1 MTFIFLSYSHHDSQ
15 FVARLRTDL
24 VAAQQQ
30 VWRDREDIRRGL
42 NWDDSIETVL
52 RSGQIT
58 HVLFVQSENS
68 IVSEIV
74 LNELQEARENR
85 IKFIIPLIIDDSRTP
100 LIVKRRNYIDFRLDY
115 NSAFAELLAELA
127 AHIEAPFIGE
137 AEKQTQVIVSRT
149 PTTDQKRAAC
159 DPQTQVRLLAG
170 PGTGK
175 SFVIEERV
183 RWLLENGVAPKS
195 IFVVSFTRASSA
207 DLRRRIVEYCVAH
220 DQRGVHSVSV
230 STLHSLALKVLRR
243 CGALDRYPTT
253 PLILDEWEVEYI
265 FDEEFK
271 EEHGTVFARKNNKTI
286 PERAEQVRRFYEA
299 FWSTGEENPRDYM
312 MPEIPITAEEK
323 KCFERFLHSFDITY
337 SCMLPGEI
345 VAKCVEMIRA
355 NLLDPARVMGITHL
369 IVDEYQDLNSSDIQF
384 IDAAAK
390 SNPPANVYVLGD
402 DDQSIYSFR
411 FAYPLGIQTFSG
423 RFPQTSTHTLIEC
436 FRCTPRILRAAT
448 SLIQGYAMRQRLPK
462 NIVPIHESIEGI
474 VHGFSFTSE
483 QREASFIAQS
493 CKKLIE
499 AGIDPDNIL
508 VLISSRDTQLKPLE
522 KAFQN
527 AGVDIEIP
535 TGEQYIDTEPGRYI
549 YAILRVA
556 CDLALQDY
564 VAHRLIF
571 GLPKGVG
578 TKTCVNVR
586 NKVVEHNLR
595 FLEIFYYKPPQG
607 VFSTRELSAIRRAR
621 KVFGDIQNWNED
633 DTIADR
639 CTMLAEMVGA
649 AFDGEETTHRDQW
662 MQLVA
667 FLPAQMN
674 LRELREYLGAQ
685 SQKQRAQILENV
697 YKRLNLEI
705 PAAGFSQPRVQIM
718 TMHGAKGL
726 NAQVVFVPG
735 LEDKILPGTKR
746 RAYPGLVLEAAR
758 LLYVSITRSSAACI
772 LSFSKSRQMGNG
784 RDFGRIG
791 SEFLTSLGENF
802 LPEKEAL
809 SDLEVENIVNTV
821 HALEATG

>member
-1 MTFIFLSYSHHDSQ
+1 MTFIFLSYSHQDSQ
-15 FVARLRTDL
+15 FVEKLGTDL
-24 VAAQQQ
+24 VGAGQQ
-30 VWRDREDIRRGL
+30 VWRDRENIRRGL
-42 NWDDSIETVL
+42 NWDSSVETVL

-58 HVLFVQSENS
+58 HLLFVQSEAS
-68 IVSEIV
+68 VMSEIA

-85 IKFIIPLIIDDSRTP
+85 IKFIVPLIIDDSRTP
-100 LIVKRRNYIDFRLDY
+100 LIVKRRNHIDFRTDY
-115 NSAFAELLAELA
+115 ATAFAELLVELTSYIDEPA
-127 AHIEAPFIGE
+127 VGKVEDQSQI
-137 AEKQTQVIVSRT
+137 IVSRH
-149 PTTDQKRAAC
+149 PTNDQKRAAH
-159 DPQTQVRLLAG
+159 DPQPQVRLLAG

-183 RWLLENGVAPKS
+183 RWLLENRVAPKS

-220 DQRGVHSVSV
+220 DQPCVHSVSV

-243 CGALDRYPTT
+243 CGVLDRYPTT
-253 PLILDEWEVEYI
+253 PLILDEWEVKHI

-271 EEHGTVFARKNNKTI
+271 EEHGAVFARKNDRAI

-323 KCFERFLHSFDITY
+323 KHFERFHHSFAITY

-355 NLLDPARVMGITHL
+355 GLLDPARVMGIGHL

-411 FAYPLGIQTFSG
+411 FAYPLGIQTFSA
-423 RFPQTSTHTLIEC
+423 RFPQTSTHTLTEC
-436 FRCTPRILRAAT
+436 FRCTPRILRAST
-448 SLIQGYAMRQRLPK
+448 SLILSYAMRQRLPK
-462 NIVPIHESIEGI
+462 SLVPVHESVEGI
-474 VHGFSFTSE
+474 VHGFSFASE

-499 AGIDPDNIL
+499 ADIEPDNIL
-508 VLISSRDTQLKPLE
+508 VLISSRDTQLKTLE
-522 KAFQN
+522 KAFKDV
-527 AGVDIEIP
+527 GVDIEVP
-535 TGEQYIDTEPGRYI
+535 TGEQYIDTEPGRYV

-571 GLPKGVG
+571 GLPKGIG
-578 TKTCVNVR
+578 IKTCVNVR
-586 NKVVEHNLR
+586 NKVAEHNLR
-595 FLEIFYYKPPQG
+595 FLEIFYYEPPPG
-607 VFSTRELSAIRRAR
+607 VFSTRELSAIRRAHTI
-621 KVFGDIQNWNED
+621 FSEIQSWSEND
-633 DTIADR
+633 AIADR
-639 CTMLAEMVGA
+639 YSMIAQMISA
-649 AFDGEETTHRDQW
+649 AFDGEEATHRDQW
-662 MQLVA
+662 VQLVDS
-667 FLPAQMN
+667 LPDQMN

-685 SQKQRAQILENV
+685 SQKQRAQILESV
-697 YKRLNLEI
+697 YKRLSLEI
-705 PAAGFSQPRVQIM
+705 PEEGFSQPRVQLM

-735 LEDKILPGTKR
+735 LEDKILPGNRR

-758 LLYVSITRSSAACI
+758 LLYVSITRSSVACI
-772 LSFSKSRQMGNG
+772 LSFSTSRQIGKD
-784 RDFGRIG
+784 RDFGRIN
-791 SEFLTSLGENF
+791 SEFLPSLGESF
-802 LPEKEAL
+802 LPGKEVF
-809 SDLEVENIVNTV
+809 SDLEIEGIMNTI
-821 HALEATG
+821 HALKVAE